1 MFFEL
6 CVQNSYDLKTQF
18 RCVIEINAE
27 VAIAPDHMA
36 TGKSIHF
43 NKRVQKS
50 ILFPYSLELCI
61 VLRKLL
67 HISRKHSILTGCLNR
82 VL

>member
-6 CVQNSYDLKTQF
+6 CVQNSYDLKMKF

-27 VAIAPDHMA
+27 VVVEPDDMAI
-36 TGKSIHF
+36 GKSIHF

-50 ILFPYSLELCI
+50 ILFPYSSELCI

-67 HISRKHSILTGCLNR
+67 HISRKHSTLTECFNR

>member
-6 CVQNSYDLKTQF
+6 CVQNSDDLKTKF

-27 VAIAPDHMA
+27 VAIAPDHMVI
-36 TGKSIHF
+36 GKSIHF

-50 ILFPYSLELCI
+50 ILFPYSSELCI

-67 HISRKHSILTGCLNR
+67 HISRKHSILTECLNC

>member
-6 CVQNSYDLKTQF
+6 CVQNSYDLKTKF
-18 RCVIEINAE
+18 KCHEINAE
-27 VAIAPDHMA
+27 VVIAPDHMA
-36 TGKSIHF
+36 IGKSIHF

-50 ILFPYSLELCI
+50 IVFPYSSELCI
-61 VLRKLL
+61 LLRKLL
-67 HISRKHSILTGCLNR
+67 HISRKHSILAECLNR